1 MKPHKR
7 RGYRGFFCIL
17 ATHATFLNFQSGSPV
32 DEICCSDLP
41 LMRLP
46 DDSVEELRADDELVV
61 GGSVDVLLSE
71 IVDDNVE
78 ESIDPL
84 EPDEPLEPDDSL
96 EPLERLLS
104 DESDER
110 DERDEREESEDA
122 LESDE

>member
-1 MKPHKR
+1 
-7 RGYRGFFCIL
+7 
-17 ATHATFLNFQSGSPV
+17 
-32 DEICCSDLP
+32 
-41 LMRLP
+41 MRLP